1 MLYIS
6 MRVLQFQSSYNLV
19 KMTTT
24 FASNQMVQCEMDMQQ
39 MFDDECMLTH
49 DDIVE
54 NEVFYTDEELKSIKV
69 MPDETFYDTSDVFMH
84 DQGPVP
90 TAPPV
95 PLTSH
100 ALLAWYLLDEAMTD
114 DELTPALISEM
125 ESLWFKVTGHPFA
138 MYMAECDLLSIIQN
152 LQSREHQLVRL
163 YNDGLP
169 LSRAKKMGLHV
180 RFFDDFGCRI
190 SDFYTNESFKRMID
204 DVIAESLV

>member
-6 MRVLQFQSSYNLV
+6 MRVLQLQSSYNLV
-19 KMTTT
+19 TMTTT
-24 FASNQMVQCEMDMQQ
+24 FASVQINQCEVDSSQ
-39 MFDDECMLTH
+39 MFEDVLTH

-54 NEVFYTDEELKSIKV
+54 NEVFYTDEEMQSAEIML
-69 MPDETFYDTSDVFMH
+69 DETFYDTSDVFLH
-84 DQGPVP
+84 DEDPVAS
-90 TAPPV
+90 APPL

-125 ESLWFKVTGHPFA
+125 ESVWLKITGHPFA
-138 MYMAECDLLSIIQN
+138 MYLAECDLLSIIQN
-152 LQSREHQLVRL
+152 LKFREHQLQRL

-169 LSRAKKMGLHV
+169 LSRTKMIGLHA

-190 SDFYTNESFKRMID
+190 SNFYTNESFKRMVD
-204 DVIAESLV
+204 DVMAESFV